1 MLGRHCHWTFKGKIY
16 RSLKR
21 KRDTTLNFCCCQVS
35 LKGNELLTFQLAFIF
50 IPSIP
55 GQYSFVEVLFIYF
68 PHECFKDHRLVN
80 PHKGSWTFP
89 GSNKVRIRKADRE
102 TLGKKSVGAGERLG
116 SWACEHCFR
125 YLIPVCHL
133 LVYPMIGQFWQ
144 YVNTYVITWLRARK
158 VKQTW
163 RACEPP
169 LHRTFGRVDI
179 WHYDARNGFSES
191 GRGFVRFE
199 LFKKMLQALLR
210 LLSVIFRSPF
220 VFARQPWPRA
230 WHKVLWH
237 MFRWLCIVLII
248 IYANHPFCFLL
259 VEKKE

>member
-16 RSLKR
+16 PSLKR
-21 KRDTTLNFCCCQVS
+21 KRDATLNFCCCQVS

-80 PHKGSWTFP
+80 SHKGSWTFP

-116 SWACEHCFR
+116 SWACEHCFQ

-144 YVNTYVITWLRARK
+144 YVPPPTPHIWTCRHLTLRREKRFFWKWA
-158 VKQTW
+158 
-163 RACEPP
+163 
-169 LHRTFGRVDI
+169 
-179 WHYDARNGFSES
+179 GF
-191 GRGFVRFE
+191 
-199 LFKKMLQALLR
+199 
-210 LLSVIFRSPF
+210 
-220 VFARQPWPRA
+220 
-230 WHKVLWH
+230 
-237 MFRWLCIVLII
+237 C
-248 IYANHPFCFLL
+248 ANWAI
-259 VEKKE
+259 

>member
-16 RSLKR
+16 PSLKR

-80 PHKGSWTFP
+80 SHKGSWTFP

-102 TLGKKSVGAGERLG
+102 TLGKESVGAGERLG
-116 SWACEHCFR
+116 SWACEHCFQ

-133 LVYPMIGQFWQ
+133 LEYPMIGQFWQ
-144 YVNTYVITWLRARK
+144 YVNTYVITWLRASK

-169 LHRTFGRVDI
+169 PPPTPHI
-179 WHYDARNGFSES
+179 WTCRHLTLRREKRFFWKWAGF
-191 GRGFVRFE
+191 
-199 LFKKMLQALLR
+199 
-210 LLSVIFRSPF
+210 
-220 VFARQPWPRA
+220 
-230 WHKVLWH
+230 
-237 MFRWLCIVLII
+237 C
-248 IYANHPFCFLL
+248 ANWAI
-259 VEKKE
+259 